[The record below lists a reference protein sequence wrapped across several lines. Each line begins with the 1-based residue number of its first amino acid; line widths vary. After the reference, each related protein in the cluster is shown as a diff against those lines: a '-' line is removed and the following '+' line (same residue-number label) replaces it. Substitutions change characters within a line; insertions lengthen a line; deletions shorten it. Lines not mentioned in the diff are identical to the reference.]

1 MTALQHE
8 QSSSNSSPH
17 AALWLGALGVV
28 YGDIGTSPLY
38 TIRAAL
44 SRMPTHTDQD
54 ILGLLSLLFW
64 LLMIV
69 VSLKYV
75 TIVLRADTRGEGG
88 TMDVRTRGWKRREGW
103 RGRGGP

>member
-64 LLMIV
+64 LLQIV
-69 VSLKYV
+69 VYPKYV
-75 TIVLRADTRGEGG
+75 PIVFRAGHGGEGG
-88 TMDVRTRGWKRREGW
+88 TL
-103 RGRGGP
+103 GPMRMALPGQ